1 MWLKMPDVGGDS
13 NVQIHVSKMFFT
25 LFKNFV
31 LWTIL
36 NIQYRIV
43 CWVFMY
49 LLASVNSDECWH
61 LYSLHQIIFKEISV
75 VISHQ

>member
-43 CWVFMY
+43 C
-49 LLASVNSDECWH
+49 
-61 LYSLHQIIFKEISV
+61 
-75 VISHQ
+75 